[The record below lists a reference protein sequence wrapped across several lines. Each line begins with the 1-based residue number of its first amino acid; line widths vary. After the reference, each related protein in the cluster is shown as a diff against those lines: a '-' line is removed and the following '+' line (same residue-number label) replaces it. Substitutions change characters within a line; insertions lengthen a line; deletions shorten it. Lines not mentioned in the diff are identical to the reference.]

1 MSWFA
6 KKCKSIRLSVLRFL
20 IDMLNDEIDEI
31 RIGSLQGIA
40 LFNEILKLNDNEVE
54 TVLFNLYEDNIR
66 LRSGIYMF
74 FGETI
79 IEGNPLFLK
88 LIDRILLILQKYL
101 AED

>member
-40 LFNEILKLNDNEVE
+40 LFNEILKLNDNAE
-54 TVLFNLYEDNIR
+54 LNSFDI
-66 LRSGIYMF
+66 
-74 FGETI
+74 
-79 IEGNPLFLK
+79 K
-88 LIDRILLILQKYL
+88 HQQKIF
-101 AED
+101 ESRF